1 MNRRSATSHG
11 GRNQQR
17 ADNRNNHYHGLL
29 GETETA
35 MYRLDSNPE
44 LGDGVSGVIL
54 HPDTGGSVGMV
65 EHWLSS
71 VSRRGIVPPET
82 MTGQHQGQDHPNV
95 LGWRPH
101 GLLVQG
107 VPQQRYKRPRSRDS
121 SIIIDSA
128 KKAGRSPSTAA
139 GHRPKNTTK
148 PNGTFVLADTLPT
161 RFDKRS
167 RHRTREDRYDTQK
180 HAQQKRKKSG
190 DERPAPFKAPSKET
204 VFSRRE
210 VMDDFRS
217 DAILN
222 DRLTLQPCLTP
233 GLFQNGRISS
243 PKPVEE
249 LAYNS
254 MISLLE
260 HRPLRQ
266 SWQQQQSSEVK
277 GRQRR
282 EKELEEMGTVFR
294 QKVIPSDDV
303 RRPPHGRYENR
314 RGRYRLSD
322 YYNGLPEANA
332 RSIRAMKDEADPRN
346 SKTRQRPDGEANS
359 ISSQPLWSS
368 SRPTSRNRQ
377 TPVQNHT
384 DGRSVSSTPELV
396 REALKQTGVFNKTRL
411 PGSISNWKASC
422 HLVDEVH
429 HQNRNLE
436 DDEVNIVL
444 PGAVVERPRLIRYT
458 DKGTM
463 TNVELSLSPDGP
475 KAPENLEVGLAAG
488 TPQGSRPPKIVV
500 GAAGLSTQQEMNNT
514 SNVQKTHSEPQWKE
528 DMSTRASPKAPH
540 KIPGEAST
548 MNVSALPSVSEV
560 EPRPTDAAW
569 PHDEVAPNPHIE
581 EKTAAKSQNRGIRRI
596 EFAMSVVSRASLS
609 AKESRETDHHVPKGS
624 AICDESTFFPNRR
637 LMSDS
642 NSGWRNGIGP
652 EEETTTRSY
661 AFLRSNSR
669 GSQPKG
675 LRCIRAPVT
684 QEDRSTPGLNPA
696 EFQYTESMIDYIARI
711 EQDVL
716 RREHTLRHQGG
727 PFRNNMAY
735 QQRANDFA
743 GPETQVLWES
753 ALIPEK
759 QDWNCL
765 EDASISGPRAKQ
777 LPETEFY
784 TQKYN
789 LQQSMDQRDIC
800 EQEEMH
806 AFWRPNYFYY

>member
-1 MNRRSATSHG
+1 MNRRSVTSHG
-11 GRNQQR
+11 GRDQQR
-17 ADNRNNHYHGLL
+17 ADNRNNHYHGPL

-35 MYRLDSNPE
+35 MYRLNSNPE
-44 LGDGVSGVIL
+44 LGDGFPGVIL
-54 HPDTGGSVGMV
+54 HPDTGDSVGMV

-71 VSRRGIVPPET
+71 VSRRGIIPPET

-139 GHRPKNTTK
+139 GQRPRNTTK
-148 PNGTFVLADTLPT
+148 PNDTFVLEDTLPT
-161 RFDKRS
+161 KFDKRS
-167 RHRTREDRYDTQK
+167 RHRTREGR
-180 HAQQKRKKSG
+180 
-190 DERPAPFKAPSKET
+190 DERRAPSKVPSKET
-204 VFSRRE
+204 GFSRRE
-210 VMDDFRS
+210 VLDDFRS

-233 GLFQNGRISS
+233 GLFQNGRMSS

-260 HRPLRQ
+260 HRPSRQ

-277 GRQRR
+277 GRKRR
-282 EKELEEMGTVFR
+282 EKELEEMGTVFG
-294 QKVIPSDDV
+294 QKVTPSDDV
-303 RRPPHGRYENR
+303 RRPPNGKYENW
-314 RGRYRLSD
+314 RGRDRLSD

-332 RSIRAMKDEADPRN
+332 RSIRAMKDEADSRN

-359 ISSQPLWSS
+359 RSSQPLRSS
-368 SRPTSRNRQ
+368 SQPTSRNRR

-384 DGRSVSSTPELV
+384 DGRSVSSTPEPV

-411 PGSISNWKASC
+411 PGSFSNSKASC
-422 HLVDEVH
+422 RPVDDVHL
-429 HQNRNLE
+429 QNRNLK
-436 DDEVNIVL
+436 DDEVHIVL

-463 TNVELSLSPDGP
+463 TNIELSLSPDGP
-475 KAPENLEVGLAAG
+475 KAPENLEVELAAG
-488 TPQGSRPPKIVV
+488 TPQGSRPSKMVV

-514 SNVQKTHSEPQWKE
+514 SNVQKIHSEPQWKE
-528 DMSTRASPKAPH
+528 NISTRASPKAPH
-540 KIPGEAST
+540 RIPGEAST
-548 MNVSALPSVSEV
+548 MNVSSLPSVSEV
-560 EPRPTDAAW
+560 EPKPTDAAW

-581 EKTAAKSQNRGIRRI
+581 EKTAAKSQNRWIRRI
-596 EFAMSVVSRASLS
+596 EFAVSDVSRASLS
-609 AKESRETDHHVPKGS
+609 AKESRETDYHVPKGS

-652 EEETTTRSY
+652 EEETTTRPY
-661 AFLRSNSR
+661 AFRRSISR
-669 GSQPKG
+669 GSQPQG
-675 LRCIRAPVT
+675 LRCIRAPTT
-684 QEDRSTPGLNPA
+684 QEHRPTPGLNPS

-716 RREHTLRHQGG
+716 RREHAPRPQGG

-743 GPETQVLWES
+743 VPETQVLWES

-759 QDWNCL
+759 HDWNCL
-765 EDASISGPRAKQ
+765 GDASISGPRAKQ

-784 TQKYN
+784 TQKNN
-789 LQQSMDQRDIC
+789 LQQSMDPRDTC
-800 EQEEMH
+800 EQEEIH

>member
-1 MNRRSATSHG
+1 MNRRSTTSHG

-35 MYRLDSNPE
+35 MCRPDSNPE
-44 LGDGVSGVIL
+44 LGDGVSDVIL
-54 HPDTGGSVGMV
+54 HPDTGDGVGVV

-82 MTGQHQGQDHPNV
+82 MTGQHHGQHHPNV

-101 GLLVQG
+101 GLLAQG
-107 VPQQRYKRPRSRDS
+107 VPQQRYKRTRSRDS

-128 KKAGRSPSTAA
+128 KKAGWSPSTAA
-139 GHRPKNTTK
+139 GHRPNNTIK
-148 PNGTFVLADTLPT
+148 PNDTFVLADTLPT
-161 RFDKRS
+161 KFDKRS
-167 RHRTREDRYDTQK
+167 RHRTREDR
-180 HAQQKRKKSG
+180 
-190 DERPAPFKAPSKET
+190 DERPAPSKVPSKEMG
-204 VFSRRE
+204 FSRRE

-254 MISLLE
+254 MISFLE

-266 SWQQQQSSEVK
+266 SWQQQRSSEVK
-277 GRQRR
+277 GRKRR
-282 EKELEEMGTVFR
+282 ERELEEMGTVFG

-303 RRPPHGRYENR
+303 RRPSRGGYENW
-314 RGRYRLSD
+314 RGRDRLSD

-359 ISSQPLWSS
+359 RSSQPLRSS
-368 SRPTSRNRQ
+368 SRPISRNRQ

-384 DGRSVSSTPELV
+384 DGRSVSSTPEPV

-411 PGSISNWKASC
+411 PGSISNSKASC
-422 HLVDEVH
+422 RLVDDVH
-429 HQNRNLE
+429 HHDRNLE
-436 DDEVNIVL
+436 DDEDDDVHIVL

-458 DKGTM
+458 GKGTM
-463 TNVELSLSPDGP
+463 TNIELSLSPDGP
-475 KAPENLEVGLAAG
+475 KTPGKLEVGFAAG
-488 TPQGSRPPKIVV
+488 TPQGSRPSKIVV
-500 GAAGLSTQQEMNNT
+500 GAAGRSTQQEMNNT

-528 DMSTRASPKAPH
+528 DISTRASPKAPH
-540 KIPGEAST
+540 RVPGEAST
-548 MNVSALPSVSEV
+548 MNVSSLPSVSEV

-569 PHDEVAPNPHIE
+569 PHDEVAPNPHTE
-581 EKTAAKSQNRGIRRI
+581 EKTASKSQNRGIRRI
-596 EFAMSVVSRASLS
+596 EFVMSDVSRASLS
-609 AKESRETDHHVPKGS
+609 AKESRETDHYVPKSS

-642 NSGWRNGIGP
+642 NSGWRNGNGP
-652 EEETTTRSY
+652 EEETTTRPY
-661 AFLRSNSR
+661 AFPRSNSR

-675 LRCIRAPVT
+675 LRCIRAPT
-684 QEDRSTPGLNPA
+684 TPEHRSMPGLNPS

-716 RREHTLRHQGG
+716 RREHTPRPQGG

-743 GPETQVLWES
+743 VPETQVLWES

-759 QDWNCL
+759 HDWNCL
-765 EDASISGPRAKQ
+765 GDASISGPRAKQ

-784 TQKYN
+784 TQKNN
-789 LQQSMDQRDIC
+789 LQQSMDQRDTC

-806 AFWRPNYFYY
+806 AFWRPNYFNY